1 MSSTRGALPLT
12 LKSITSTKVEELYKQ
27 RELFESRK
35 AEILK
40 AANAAPDHRAK
51 ARVLLEG
58 VTRLMGY
65 PKDAFDE
72 DDDIDKDAVTEQQN
86 SRLPKTE
93 ARYSNTDWQR
103 SENINMRRFLLQSRH
118 DASVSDEAVQEWIAS
133 LENDLRYHTVKYEH
147 AKFYSDLVSEWL
159 ADLEEMPSEDS
170 LDKSSFEK
178 VGRQEMHEQRATWE
192 SLVFSP
198 AEVDS
203 QAVEAYLDNLF
214 NQTKLSKQALKEL
227 RESIRDFGSSFRSE
241 TKAFDITM
249 LKTISSSLLRS
260 DLLTPE
266 KISILKEFLKNDEV
280 AQEVADVLNLRFA
293 SLDRWDW
300 ASSGIPVEM
309 RRHLNGKYR
318 VFMDGDLIETIL
330 LHYIGLKW
338 SVKFRNVFAWF
349 LRSPAWKSNSQKI
362 PKEVTNRRKY
372 FVEDETPEQ
381 KTVDY
386 LRKQTYEDDYF
397 MAQLPRS
404 LEEGKR
410 RYDDDDDSAAQP
422 GEDRMSPLETKQSL
436 LHLLITESIVHNRLH
451 GEFTVVRSD
460 FKWFGPSLPHGTILA
475 VLRFFGVQDDWLQFF
490 QKFLECPLK
499 FVHDGPEAKVQIR
512 KRGVPMSHTISEV
525 LGESILF
532 CMDYAVN
539 QHANGSFLYR
549 LHDDFWFWGKEKT
562 CRKAWKAMSD
572 FTAVTGL
579 QFNEEKTGTV
589 RLGEKK
595 DVSKPST
602 KEVSLPAT
610 EELSSEESNSEDS
623 SSEKSKLESG
633 SGTGS
638 SVDDAIDV
646 DLPQGDI
653 RWGFLK
659 LDPEQCRFLI
669 DQDQVNTHIEELKRQ
684 LSGCKSIFAWIQAWN
699 SYFARFFS
707 NFFAKPSVAIGREHI
722 DMVISTLSRIEREV
736 FAASGFENGNVADYL
751 RKVIAERFDV
761 HNLPDG
767 FFFFPVELGGLEI
780 HNPFI
785 GFLSMR
791 EDIRKTPRR
800 IMEKVFIQEEANHE
814 TLKRKWQKGHGYT
827 HSLRYLDGPKS
838 FFSLQEYTAHLE
850 STSMALYLAY
860 KELLRVPQEVEIGPT
875 TELSR
880 HQMMLSQSNKRKD
893 KISKDWGCMNSYWRW
908 AAVLYHSGMV
918 KRYGSLSA
926 VDRALMP
933 LGVVNVL
940 RQGKV
945 RWQG

>member
-1 MSSTRGALPLT
+1 MASTRGALPLT
-12 LKSITSTKVEELYKQ
+12 LKSISSTKVEELYKQ

-72 DDDIDKDAVTEQQN
+72 DDDIDKDVITGQEKS
-86 SRLPKTE
+86 SRLPTTKSM
-93 ARYSNTDWQR
+93 YSNTDWLR
-103 SENINMRRFLLQSRH
+103 SENINTRRFLLQSRH
-118 DASVSDEAVQEWIAS
+118 DASVSDEVVREWIAR
-133 LENDLRYHTVKYEH
+133 LEDSLRYHTVTYEH

-159 ADLEEMPSEDS
+159 VDLEEKPSEEG
-170 LDKSSFEK
+170 LDKSSFEQ
-178 VGRQEMHEQRATWE
+178 VGRQEMHNQRATWE

-203 QAVEAYLDNLF
+203 QAVEAYLDKLF
-214 NQTKLSKQALKEL
+214 NQTKLSQQALKEL
-227 RESIRDFGSSFRSE
+227 REKIRDFGSNLRSN
-241 TKAFDITM
+241 TKAFDINM

-266 KISILKEFLKNDEV
+266 KTSILKEFLKNDEV

-293 SLDRWDW
+293 SIDRWDW
-300 ASSGIPVEM
+300 DSKGIPVEM

-330 LHYIGLKW
+330 LHYIGLQW
-338 SVKFRNVFAWF
+338 SVEFREAFVSF
-349 LRSPAWKSNSQKI
+349 LKSPAWKSNSQKI
-362 PKEVTNRRKY
+362 PKEVTNRRKH
-372 FVEDETPEQ
+372 FIENEAPEHA
-381 KTVDY
+381 TVDN
-386 LRKQTYEDDYF
+386 LRKRTYEADYF
-397 MAQLPRS
+397 MTQLPRS
-404 LEEGKR
+404 LDEGKR
-410 RYDDDDDSAAQP
+410 SYDDDGDDDAVLP
-422 GEDRMSPLETKQSL
+422 GDDDRMTPIETKQSL

-490 QKFLECPLK
+490 KKFLECPLK
-499 FVHDGPEAKVQIR
+499 FVHDGPEAKVQTR
-512 KRGVPMSHTISEV
+512 MRGVPMSHSISEF
-525 LGESILF
+525 LGESLLF

-562 CRKAWKAMSD
+562 CQKAWKTMSD

-595 DVSKPST
+595 EVSEPPT
-602 KEVSLPAT
+602 KEGSAA
-610 EELSSEESNSEDS
+610 SSDESNSE
-623 SSEKSKLESG
+623 SG
-633 SGTGS
+633 SDTETS
-638 SVDDAIDV
+638 LDDGNFA
-646 DLPQGDI
+646 LPQGDI

-659 LDPEQCRFLI
+659 LDPEQRRFLI
-669 DQDQVNTHIEELKRQ
+669 DQDQVDIHIEELKRQ
-684 LSGCKSIFAWIQAWN
+684 LSACKSIFAWIQAWN
-699 SYFARFFS
+699 SYFARFLS

-767 FFFFPVELGGLEI
+767 FFFFPIELGGLEI

-785 GFLSMR
+785 GFLAMR
-791 EDIRKTPRR
+791 EDVRKTPRR
-800 IMEKVFIQEEANHE
+800 IMEKVFISEEANYE
-814 TLKRKWQKGHGYT
+814 IAKRKWQKGDGYSRT
-827 HSLRYLDGPKS
+827 LRYLDGPTS
-838 FFSLQEYTAHLE
+838 FFSLEEYTAHLE
-850 STSMALYLAY
+850 STSSALYHAY
-860 KELLRVPQEVEIGPT
+860 NELLRVPREVEIGPT
-875 TELSR
+875 TELSK
-880 HQMMLSQSNKRKD
+880 HQMMLDRPSNRRD
-893 KISKDWGCMNSYWRW
+893 RIAYDWSAMNAYWRR
-908 AAVLYHSGMV
+908 ATVMYYSGMV
-918 KRYGSLSA
+918 KKYGGLSA

-933 LGVVNVL
+933 LGVVKVL

>member
-1 MSSTRGALPLT
+1 MDSTRGALPLT
-12 LKSITSTKVEELYKQ
+12 LKSISSTKVDELYKQ

-35 AEILK
+35 AEILR
-40 AANAAPDHRAK
+40 AANAAPDHREK

-72 DDDIDKDAVTEQQN
+72 DDDIDKDVVTGQQLSN
-86 SRLPKTE
+86 RLPPIQS
-93 ARYSNTDWQR
+93 AYSNTDWLR

-118 DASVSDEAVQEWIAS
+118 DTSVSDEVVREWIAR
-133 LENDLRYHTVKYEH
+133 LEDSLRYHTVKYEH

-159 ADLEEMPSEDS
+159 VDLEEKPGEKS
-170 LDKSSFEK
+170 LDKSTFEQ
-178 VGRQEMHEQRATWE
+178 VGRQEMHDQRATWE

-203 QAVEAYLDNLF
+203 QAVVAYLDELF
-214 NQTKLSKQALKEL
+214 NQTKLSQQALKEL
-227 RESIRDFGSSFRSE
+227 REKIRDFGSSLRSN
-241 TKAFDITM
+241 TKAFNITM

-266 KISILKEFLKNDEV
+266 KTSILKEFLKNDEV

-293 SLDRWDW
+293 SIDRWDW
-300 ASSGIPVEM
+300 DSKGIPVEM

-338 SVKFRNVFAWF
+338 SVEFRHAFVSF
-349 LRSPAWKSNSQKI
+349 LKSPAWKSNSQKV
-362 PKEVTNRRKY
+362 PKEVTDRRKH
-372 FVEDETPEQ
+372 FITQESPERE
-381 KTVDY
+381 TVDNF
-386 LRKQTYEDDYF
+386 RKKTYETDYF
-397 MAQLPRS
+397 MTQLPRS
-404 LEEGKR
+404 LDEGKR
-410 RYDDDDDSAAQP
+410 SYDDDGDDDVVLP
-422 GEDRMSPLETKQSL
+422 GDDDRMSPIATKQSL
-436 LHLLITESIVHNRLH
+436 LHLLITESIIHNRLH

-475 VLRFFGVQDDWLQFF
+475 VLHFFGVQDDWLQFF
-490 QKFLECPLK
+490 KRFLECPLK
-499 FVHDGPEAKVQIR
+499 FVHDGPEAKVHIR
-512 KRGVPMSHTISEV
+512 QRGVPMSHSISEF
-525 LGESILF
+525 LGESLLF

-562 CRKAWKAMSD
+562 CQEAWKAMSE
-572 FTAVTGL
+572 FTEVTGL

-595 DVSKPST
+595 
-602 KEVSLPAT
+602 EVSETPT
-610 EELSSEESNSEDS
+610 TDHSSF
-623 SSEKSKLESG
+623 ESG
-633 SGTGS
+633 SDSEMS
-638 SVDDAIDV
+638 SDDASAFA
-646 DLPQGDI
+646 LPQGDI
-653 RWGFLK
+653 RWGFLR
-659 LDPEQCRFLI
+659 LDPEQRRFLI
-669 DQDQVNTHIEELKRQ
+669 DQDQVDIHIEELKRQ
-684 LSGCKSIFAWIQAWN
+684 LSACKSIFAWIQAWN

-736 FAASGFENGNVADYL
+736 FAASGLENGNVAYYL

-767 FFFFPVELGGLEI
+767 FFFFPIELGGLEI

-785 GFLSMR
+785 GFLAMR
-791 EDIRKTPRR
+791 EDVRKTPRR
-800 IMEKVFIQEEANHE
+800 IIEKVFISEEANYE
-814 TLKRKWQKGHGYT
+814 IAKQKWQKGDGYSNT
-827 HSLRYLDGPKS
+827 LRFLDGPKS
-838 FFSLQEYTAHLE
+838 FFSLEEYTAHLE
-850 STSMALYLAY
+850 STSSDLYRAY
-860 KELLRVPQEVEIGPT
+860 RELLRVPQEEEIGPT

-880 HQMMLSQSNKRKD
+880 HQMMLDRL
-893 KISKDWGCMNSYWRW
+893 SKHGDRITRDWRSMNAYWRW
-908 AAVLYHSGMV
+908 ATALYYSGMV
-918 KRYGSLSA
+918 KKYGSLSA
-926 VDRALMP
+926 VDCALMP
-933 LGVVNVL
+933 LGVVKVL

>member
-12 LKSITSTKVEELYKQ
+12 LKSISSTKVEELYKQ
-27 RELFESRK
+27 RELFETRK

-72 DDDIDKDAVTEQQN
+72 DDDIDKDVVTKQQN
-86 SRLPKTE
+86 SLPR
-93 ARYSNTDWQR
+93 ARESMYTNTDWQR
-103 SENINMRRFLLQSRH
+103 SENINMRRFLLQTRH
-118 DASVSDEAVQEWIAS
+118 DASVSDEVVQEWIAS
-133 LENDLRYHTVKYEH
+133 LEDNLRYHTVKYEH

-159 ADLEEMPSEDS
+159 ADLEEHPGEES
-170 LDKSSFEK
+170 LDKSSFEQ
-178 VGRQEMHEQRATWE
+178 VGRQEMHDQRATWE

-203 QAVEAYLDNLF
+203 QAVETYLDKLF
-214 NQTKLSKQALKEL
+214 NRTKLSQQALKEL
-227 RESIRDFGSSFRSE
+227 RERIRDFGSHLRSD

-293 SLDRWDW
+293 SIDRWEW

-318 VFMDGDLIETIL
+318 VFMDGDLIETVL
-330 LHYIGLKW
+330 LHYIGLEW
-338 SVKFRNVFAWF
+338 SVEFRKVFTLF
-349 LRSPAWKSNSQKI
+349 LQSPAWKSNSRKI
-362 PKEVTNRRKY
+362 PKEVTNRRKH
-372 FVEDETPEQ
+372 FIENETPESN
-381 KTVDY
+381 TVDY
-386 LRKQTYEDDYF
+386 LRKQTYEADYF
-397 MAQLPRS
+397 MTQLPRS
-404 LEEGKR
+404 LDEGKR
-410 RYDDDDDSAAQP
+410 SYDDDSDAAAQP
-422 GEDRMSPLETKQSL
+422 GEDRMSSIETKQSL
-436 LHLLITESIVHNRLH
+436 LHLLITESIVHNQLH

-460 FKWFGPSLPHGTILA
+460 FKWFGPSLPHSTILT

-490 QKFLECPLK
+490 KRFLECPLK
-499 FVHDGPEAKVQIR
+499 FVHDGSEAKVQVR

-549 LHDDFWFWGKEKT
+549 LHDDFWFWGMEKT
-562 CRKAWKAMSD
+562 CQKAWKAMSD

-595 DVSKPST
+595 NVSENPTKAGSPLST
-602 KEVSLPAT
+602 DEQTSD
-610 EELSSEESNSEDS
+610 ESIS
-623 SSEKSKLESG
+623 ESG
-633 SGTGS
+633 SNTGS
-638 SVDDAIDV
+638 SADDDNYIA
-646 DLPQGDI
+646 LPQGDI

-659 LDPEQCRFLI
+659 LDPEQRRFLI
-669 DQDQVNTHIEELKRQ
+669 DQDQVDTHVEELKRQ
-684 LSGCKSIFAWIQAWN
+684 LSSCKSIFAWIQAWN

-736 FAASGFENGNVADYL
+736 FAGSGLENGNVADYL

-767 FFFFPVELGGLEI
+767 FFFFPIELGGLEI

-785 GFLSMR
+785 GFLAMR
-791 EDIRKTPRR
+791 EDVRKTPRR
-800 IMEKVFIQEEANHE
+800 IMEKVFITEEANYE
-814 TLKRKWQKGHGYT
+814 MAKRKWQKGDGYSRT
-827 HSLRYLDGPKS
+827 LRYLDGPKS
-838 FFSLQEYTAHLE
+838 FFSLEEYTAHLE
-850 STSMALYLAY
+850 STSAALYQAY
-860 KELLRVPQEVEIGPT
+860 MELLRVPQEVEIGRT
-875 TELSR
+875 TALSR
-880 HQMMLSQSNKRKD
+880 HQMMLSRSNRRKD
-893 KISKDWGCMNSYWRW
+893 RISNDWANMNSYWRW
-908 AAVLYHSGMV
+908 ATVLYYSGMV
-918 KRYGSLSA
+918 KKYGSLSA

-933 LGVVNVL
+933 LGVVKVL